1 MNGYTWV
8 YRTDMPSHNISLEV
22 GIMEKKLR
30 EKILA
35 AWENMDRAAV
45 VEELMAA
52 ADTWKNGSIDGVLVF
67 DTETEKLAVVKESAS
82 THTPSFVYLFRL
94 PGNGRP
100 DVDEET
106 LYLDLVEFDI
116 ETVLDC

>member
-1 MNGYTWV
+1 
-8 YRTDMPSHNISLEV
+8 
-22 GIMEKKLR
+22 MEKKLR

-45 VEELMAA
+45 TEELIAA

-67 DTETEKLAVVKESAS
+67 DTETEKLAVVKESPS
-82 THTPSFVYLFRL
+82 TYTPSFVYLFRIS
-94 PGNGRP
+94 GNSKP
-100 DVDEET
+100 NIDEET
-106 LYLDLVEFDI
+106 LFQDIIEFDI